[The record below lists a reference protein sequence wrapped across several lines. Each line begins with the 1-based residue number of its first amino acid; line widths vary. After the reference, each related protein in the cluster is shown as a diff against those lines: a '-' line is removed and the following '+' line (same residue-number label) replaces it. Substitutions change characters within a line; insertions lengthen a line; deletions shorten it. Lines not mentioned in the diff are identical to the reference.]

1 MSEQLIETIRLQQ
14 LQIEALT
21 IQIAGMKEEFY
32 STCKCCKQ
40 ELSRFDLMKCNTCEG
55 TICLTCVHPESTS
68 IYVCPGCM

>member
-1 MSEQLIETIRLQQ
+1 MSNKLKETIKLQQ

-21 IQIAGMKEEFY
+21 NQIAEMKETFY
-32 STCKCCKQ
+32 STCKRCHI
-40 ELSRFDLMKCNTCEG
+40 EFSRFDLKECNTCEG